1 MSLKDTYEM
10 MFLQKRSSNPFSL
23 IQRSSRAIP
32 NWKLRLSRLRF
43 ILVAGL
49 AQPCLNNSIRLPC
62 DFTLVNVFI
71 MTL

>member
-23 IQRSSRAIP
+23 IHRSSRAIP
-32 NWKLRLSRLRF
+32 NWKSRLSRLRF

-49 AQPCLNNSIRLPC
+49 AQPRRNNSIRLPC
-62 DFTLVNVFI
+62 DFILVNVFI